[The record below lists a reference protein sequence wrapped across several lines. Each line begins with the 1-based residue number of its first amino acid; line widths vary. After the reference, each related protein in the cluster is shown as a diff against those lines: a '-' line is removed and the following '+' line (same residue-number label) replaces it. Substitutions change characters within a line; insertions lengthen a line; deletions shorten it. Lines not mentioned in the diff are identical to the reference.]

1 MELKDKD
8 IPDCLRCPHFPC
20 LNYMRERQGE
30 GVSELAALFDKETY
44 KKYPPCHVG
53 ALIWLICIL
62 ARIAHILRLIRLP
75 EEDLR
80 PLYLPM
86 IECIRDLRTSLLLL
100 LIRRYKASMIMLRSA
115 LEWFLLGLLFDTE
128 FFGAEEKEERR
139 KVLEYVRE
147 FYQTG
152 FYKPLRRKYPKR
164 RWIDIRILADEL
176 KERQILTDEMYNFL
190 TELKKE
196 LSGFVHPRRLPKR
209 LELDRIC
216 SIICPCPALVKWEED
231 DYRAVIC
238 YFQKV
243 AAFML
248 DHLISYYDVFKDL
261 MKNTNIKEFKDLA
274 NSKTIFL
281 KVLAVFTG
289 MKKCG
294 VEPIMSE
301 ELKRI
306 INERILK
313 MLRDIEHRID
323 L

>member
-1 MELKDKD
+1 
-8 IPDCLRCPHFPC
+8 
-20 LNYMRERQGE
+20 MRERQDE
-30 GVSELAALFDKETY
+30 GVSELAALFDRETY
-44 KKYPPCHVG
+44 KKYPPCHIG
-53 ALIWLICIL
+53 ALIWLICVL
-62 ARIAHILRLIRLP
+62 AHIAHILRQKRLP
-75 EEDLR
+75 GEDLR

-128 FFGAEEKEERR
+128 FFGAKEKEEKR
-139 KVLEYVRE
+139 KVLKQVQE

-152 FYKPLRRKYPKR
+152 SYEPLRRKYKR
-164 RWIDIRILADEL
+164 RWVDISILAKEL
-176 KERQILTDEMYNFL
+176 KERQILTDEMHNFL
-190 TELKKE
+190 TELKYE
-196 LSGFVHPRRLPKR
+196 LSGFIHPRRLPKR
-209 LELDRIC
+209 LELDKVG
-216 SIICPCPALVKWEED
+216 SIICPCPALVRWEEN
-231 DYRAVIC
+231 DYRAVVR

-248 DHLISYYDVFKDL
+248 DHLISYYDDFKKDL
-261 MKNTNIKEFKDLA
+261 MKDADIKELKDLA
-274 NSKTIFL
+274 RSKTIFL

-294 VEPIMSE
+294 MEPIISE

-306 INERILK
+306 ISERILK
-313 MLRDIEHRID
+313 TLRDIEHRIY